1 MTDILTGLNDKQQEA
16 VEHFEGP
23 LLILAGAGSGKTRVL
38 THRIAYLIEEHQINP
53 FQILAL
59 TFTNKAA
66 NEMRER
72 VDQIVSYGAGSVWV
86 STFHSTC
93 VRILRRFIDHI
104 GYDRSFTIYDA
115 DDQKSLMKDICK
127 HMNIDTKKFR
137 EKTFLN
143 AISNAKNEL
152 KTPEIY
158 ADEVAKQY
166 DRKIFGDV
174 YKEYQKRLKQNNAL
188 DFDDLI
194 MKTVELFETQAEV
207 LEQYQN
213 RFRFLLV
220 DEYQDTNT
228 AQFKLLALLAGK
240 YRNLCVVGD
249 DDQSIYKFRGANIM
263 NILNFE
269 KIFPDAVT
277 IRLEQNYRS
286 TKRILD
292 AANEVIRHNT
302 ERKAKSLWTK
312 AEEGEPIRFV
322 QFLNEYEEAAGI
334 ASDIKRETNLA
345 NQNNSNL
352 ANQNNSD
359 LARCGYS
366 DFAILYRT
374 NAQSRIFEEKL
385 VQENIP
391 YRIVGAI
398 NFYARKEIKDLL
410 CYLKAVSN
418 SDDDIAIKRIINV
431 PRRGIGATTVS
442 RVTDYSID
450 HEISFFE
457 ALRQA
462 DYIDGCSRAA
472 SRIHSFVSFIDH
484 LKQSLDE
491 PGFSLKG
498 LLEEIIDST
507 GYVKELEAEDTV
519 EAGARLEN
527 IDSLM
532 NKVIQFENDAAEDP
546 SGEPATLDSL
556 LENIALVADID
567 TVDSDAEQVLL
578 MTLHS
583 AKGLEF
589 PHVYICGMEEGVFP
603 GSMAVYDPSPEE
615 MEEERRLCYVG
626 ITRAMK
632 KLTLTCAMRRMRN
645 GEPDFNLPS
654 RFISEIP
661 RHLIKQSDG
670 EYETPVTRTIEP
682 TGRTQTEPF
691 GGTSARPFGGTPSQ
705 PSAWSAQTPARPGA
719 GKKQR
724 AANSKNPFADNP
736 YIQKGKSLFAGQGT
750 SSPAAGLSQTAAA
763 SAGTAGAPDYKAGDT
778 VYHMKFGTGTVV
790 SLERKGNDYE
800 VVVTF
805 NDFGQRKLRSSF
817 AKLTKI

>member
-93 VRILRRFIDHI
+93 VRILRRFIDLL

-292 AANEVIRHNT
+292 ASNEVIRHNT

-322 QFLNEYEEAAGI
+322 QFRNEYEEAAGI
-334 ASDIKRETNLA
+334 AGDIKRETNLA
-345 NQNNSNL
+345 NQNDSNL
-352 ANQNNSD
+352 ASP
-359 LARCGYS
+359 GYS

-398 NFYARKEIKDLL
+398 NFYARKKIKDLL

-418 SDDDIAIKRIINV
+418 SDDDIAIKRVINV

-442 RVTDYSID
+442 RITDYSID

-632 KLTLTCAMRRMRN
+632 KLTLTCAMQRMRN
-645 GEPDFNLPS
+645 GEPNFNFPS

-691 GGTSARPFGGTPSQ
+691 GGTPAR
-705 PSAWSAQTPARPGA
+705 PSAWSAQTSARPGA

-724 AANSKNPFADNP
+724 AVNSKNPFADNP

-750 SSPAAGLSQTAAA
+750 SSPAAGLSQTASAA
-763 SAGTAGAPDYKAGDT
+763 TAGAPDYKTGDT

-790 SLERKGNDYE
+790 SLERKSNDYE

>member
-72 VDQIVSYGAGSVWV
+72 VDQIVSYGASSVWV

-166 DRKIFGDV
+166 DRKIFGNV

-194 MKTVELFETQAEV
+194 MKTVELFETQAEI

-302 ERKAKSLWTK
+302 ERKQKSLWTK

-334 ASDIKRETNLA
+334 AGDIKHETEF
-345 NQNNSNL
+345 S
-352 ANQNNSD
+352 
-359 LARCGYS
+359 RRGYS

-431 PRRGIGATTVS
+431 PKRGIGATTVS
-442 RVTDYSID
+442 RITDYSID

-484 LKQSLDE
+484 LKHSLDE

-532 NKVIQFENDAAEDP
+532 NKVIQYENDAAEDP
-546 SGEPATLDSL
+546 SGEPATLDGL

-632 KLTLTCAMRRMRN
+632 KLTLTCARQRMKN
-645 GEPDFNLPS
+645 GEPNFNFPS

-670 EYETPVTRTIEP
+670 DHESPFSRTIEASGSIQTKP
-682 TGRTQTEPF
+682 TGSIQ
-691 GGTSARPFGGTPSQ
+691 AH
-705 PSAWSAQTPARPGA
+705 PSAWPGRPGA
-719 GKKQR
+719 GRKSR
-724 AANSKNPFADNP
+724 VVNSKNPFADNP
-736 YIQKGKSLFAGQGT
+736 YIQKGKALFAGQGT
-750 SSPAAGLSQTAAA
+750 SSPGAGLSQTAAA
-763 SAGTAGAPDYKAGDT
+763 SAAPAGAPDYKAGDT

-790 SLERKGNDYE
+790 SLERKSNDYE
-800 VVVTF
+800 VVVSF